1 MIWYYIT
8 VHARQVSA
16 LPEPKTSTS
25 YFLNYWL
32 SFFVRQL
39 LSNILILKK
48 STISSKLQ
56 LLLIDAEININE
68 KN

>member
-1 MIWYYIT
+1 MT

-25 YFLNYWL
+25 YFLNYCL

-48 STISSKLQ
+48 STISSKLK

>member
-1 MIWYYIT
+1 MT

-25 YFLNYWL
+25 YFLNYGL